1 MIPNIFIGPTQ
12 SYEELKMQQ
21 LLTLADEIPWIM
33 APALVIAVTAAI
45 SVSVAVVRL
54 LEPASNVMLISIM
67 LALSAGAMVMSG
79 F

>member
-1 MIPNIFIGPTQ
+1 
-12 SYEELKMQQ
+12 MQQ

-33 APALVIAVTAAI
+33 APAIVVAVTAAI
-45 SVSVAVVRL
+45 SVLVAVVRL
-54 LEPASNVMLISIM
+54 LEPASKLMLVAII